1 MARTF
6 LNTILGRKAKKT
18 RRHSKAS
25 AKGKKGRKAPANIT
39 VEKPADIKA
48 LVDLIKENK
57 IVLVFIGAEWCGHCK
72 TFKPLWDELAEEEGR
87 KLPMAHV
94 DEAVLKDTPLANA
107 KINGFPSVTMIG
119 NDGKFATFP
128 DGTNAMPNTRDMNHM
143 KALVKKDPNTVAPEN
158 GLDDAPAL
166 SATPIPRV
174 EAAQNRAADNII
186 AAVNAGKGI
195 PESFTPAPVTTQP
208 PDVND
213 DIVAKKAPAVGGS
226 RGGGALYAS
235 LVQMAKSVPAGVAT
249 RKGRRS
255 RSKAASKK
263 LSHRRR

>member
-25 AKGKKGRKAPANIT
+25 AKGRKAAGKAPANIS

-158 GLDDAPAL
+158 GLDDAPAV
-166 SATPIPRV
+166 SATPIPSV
-174 EAAQNRAADNII
+174 EAAQNRAADDII
-186 AAVNAGKGI
+186 ASVNTGKGI
-195 PESFTPAPVTTQP
+195 PESFTPGPVPTQP
-208 PDVND
+208 PNVND
-213 DIVAKKAPAVGGS
+213 DIVPKKAPAVGGS
-226 RGGGALYAS
+226 RGGGSLYAS
-235 LVQMAKSVPAGVAT
+235 LLQMAKGVAT
-249 RKGRRS
+249 RKDRRS
-255 RSKAASKK
+255 RSKAPSKK